1 MTKTPEDKVV
11 LPFGLKAHQFA
22 DLLPLASGKS
32 KEQLLAS
39 LKGGFDK
46 NHPIV
51 LINGLV
57 LDGRNR
63 LILGAES
70 GLKKE
75 DFTFREFNP
84 KTDGEDAL
92 AFVRRENLDRRHLGE
107 GHLSLIAANIAKLI
121 TEKLKKDAKVTSEES
136 TPPTGATVTKPT
148 PKAADGPKE
157 VPSHTAR
164 KQAAAET
171 GVSTDS
177 VKKAQLISKY
187 PDIAKQLEAQKIS
200 LDAAYQEACRRRDDE
215 KAKKDAGK
223 IKEERKTILA
233 TITKELG
240 ADSQLVKAAVRGSI
254 LKEHRELK
262 AFNELPKAQKLGI
275 APLIIQNIPIKD
287 ALKVTSK
294 APDLTSTLDDL
305 VNWSLVQLAKSSKK
319 TAELLLPAG
328 IITFTPKKA

>member
-1 MTKTPEDKVV
+1 MSKTTTEDKVV
-11 LPFGLKAHQFA
+11 LPFGLKAHEYA

-32 KEQLLAS
+32 RDQLLAS
-39 LKGGFDK
+39 LSNGFDK

-51 LINGLV
+51 LTNGLV

-84 KTDGEDAL
+84 TTDGEDAL

-121 TEKLKKDAKVTSEES
+121 AEKLKKQAKVTSEES
-136 TPPTGATVTKPT
+136 TPPTGAEVTKPV
-148 PKAADGPKE
+148 KSAAK
-157 VPSHTAR
+157 VPSHVAR
-164 KQAAAET
+164 EQAAKET

-177 VKKAQLISKY
+177 VKKAQLIAKY
-187 PDIAKQLEAQKIS
+187 PDIAKQLEGQKIS
-200 LDAAYQEACRRRDDE
+200 LDAAYQEAVRRRDDE

-223 IKEERKTILA
+223 LKEERKTIIA

-240 ADSQLVKAAVRGSI
+240 ADHQLVKAATRGSI

-262 AFNELPKAQKLGI
+262 VFGELPKAQKLGI
-275 APLIIQNIPIKD
+275 APLVIQNIPIKD
-287 ALKVTSK
+287 ALKITSK
-294 APDLTSTLDDL
+294 APDLTSTVDDL
-305 VNWSLVQLAKSSKK
+305 INWFIVQLAKGTKK
-319 TAELLLPAG
+319 TAELRLPAG
-328 IITFTPKKA
+328 LITFTPGKA